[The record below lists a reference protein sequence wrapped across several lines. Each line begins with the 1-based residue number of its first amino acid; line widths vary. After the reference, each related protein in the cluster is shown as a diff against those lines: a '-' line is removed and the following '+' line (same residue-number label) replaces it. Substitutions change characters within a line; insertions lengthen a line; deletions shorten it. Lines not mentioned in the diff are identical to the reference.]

1 MNKKVIIGIV
11 AAVLLVF
18 TAVFAYPMVKA
29 NAIKKDPVN
38 YLLYSMTQSYDDAM
52 DMSYKM
58 GMDVSPEALTDMTMN
73 SEDPEAMSAFIASI
87 VKELSINARIQSSSN
102 LKEGKFDCYEDFN
115 FTYGQNELLS
125 FNLGFVDGL
134 GFMQSPQLYPKS
146 FVIDIADIVAF
157 IQDSS
162 GMNVDGIKLSN
173 YTKHLDI
180 MSMNEYKN
188 FTKGYKAYEPSIKEM
203 LKGLSRGE
211 STEVTT
217 LDGKTI
223 PCDTLVMD
231 ADFQSFFTGYK
242 ALLKVAKDDENL
254 RSLAKAVLT
263 NLINELKNTKDYEK
277 LNLTE
282 ANVTEALEE
291 LNKNF
296 DSAWNESFEEMIQ
309 VYDQID
315 LAMIQMP
322 EGMKLNLSFAID
334 KDFKLRQMTF
344 TSAVEQ
350 FKSIQTFTLNSYGKD
365 VVIEKP
371 KTGETVKITDF
382 AKDPSKLETL
392 YNEMIETH
400 LPNLFE
406 SEAVKNTVNDI
417 NTKSEKL
424 PEAEK
429 EIIQNAVDMF
439 IDNAKSSL
447 MFMPNPFIAD
457 AYGDEDLFS
466 DEIGTIE
473 VGDSTYGTFEIP
485 STFGAV
491 EASGQLTF
499 MNPETGSTIN
509 VYNAD
514 LGNNKLVD
522 VANQYAKALG
532 DQINVSDITAT
543 ETFFGNY
550 EAYEVYYD
558 MSSENAIYNTLLF
571 TDNTGNLR
579 LIELITT
586 SEEWMDVYFTILDS
600 YQE

>member
-18 TAVFAYPMVKA
+18 TAVFAYPMLKA
-29 NAIKKDPVN
+29 NAIKKDPIN
-38 YLLYSMTQSYDDAM
+38 YLLYSMTHSYDEAM

-73 SEDPEAMSAFIASI
+73 SEDPEAMSAFITSI
-87 VKELSINARIQSSSN
+87 VKELSINARIQSRSN

-115 FTYGQNELLS
+115 FTYGQNELFS
-125 FNLGFVDGL
+125 FNFGFVDGL
-134 GFMQSPQLYPKS
+134 GFIQSPQLYPKS
-146 FVIDIADIVAF
+146 FIIDDKDIKDLLKESTGTDF
-157 IQDSS
+157 EGIQF
-162 GMNVDGIKLSN
+162 SN
-173 YTKHLDI
+173 YVKHLN
-180 MSMNEYKN
+180 MEGMTEFKN
-188 FTKGYKAYEPSIKEM
+188 FTKGYKAYEPSLKEM

-211 STEVTT
+211 GTEVTT
-217 LDGKTI
+217 IDGKTI

-242 ALLKVAKDDENL
+242 ALLKVAKDDKNL
-254 RSLAKAVLT
+254 QLLTKAILT
-263 NLINELKNTKDYEK
+263 NLINELKNSKDYEK

-296 DSAWNESFEEMIQ
+296 DSAWNENFEEMIQ
-309 VYDQID
+309 VYDEID

-344 TSAVEQ
+344 TSTLEQ
-350 FKSIQTFTLNSYGKD
+350 FKSIQTFTINSYGKD

-417 NTKSEKL
+417 KTKSEKL
-424 PEAEK
+424 PATEK
-429 EIIQNAVDMF
+429 EVIQNAVDMF
-439 IDNAKSSL
+439 IENAKSSL

-457 AYGDEDLFS
+457 AYEDENLFS
-466 DEIGTIE
+466 DEVETIE

-491 EASGQLTF
+491 EASEQLSF

-532 DQINVSDITAT
+532 DQIKVSDITAT

-558 MSSENAIYNTLLF
+558 MSSENVIYNTLLF
-571 TDNTGNLR
+571 TDSTGNIR

-586 SEEWMDVYFTILDS
+586 SEEWMDVYFTILDT